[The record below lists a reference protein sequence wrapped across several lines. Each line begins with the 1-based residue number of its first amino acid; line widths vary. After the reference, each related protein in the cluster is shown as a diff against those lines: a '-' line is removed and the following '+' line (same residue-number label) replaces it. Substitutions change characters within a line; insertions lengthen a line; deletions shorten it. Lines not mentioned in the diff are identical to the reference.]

1 MSDSPLFLA
10 IDQGTTSSRAV
21 LFDVDQQP
29 IRSAQRE
36 LAQSFPQ
43 PGWVEHDAHQILE
56 DCLTCCREVLNHQS
70 GALEK
75 VAALGIANQ
84 RETVVLWD
92 RESGKAIHR
101 ALVWQDRRTAEA
113 CAALRDAGLEE
124 EVRKRTGL
132 LLDPYFSAT
141 KIAWMLDHIPGA
153 RAAAEQGKLAVGTID
168 CWLLWHLTKGRIHAT
183 DVSNASRTLLFNINT
198 LEWDPWL
205 CTQLGIPQSLLPEVR
220 ATTAD
225 FGTTAT
231 EIFGRAIPI
240 RALIGDQQ
248 AATLGQHCLTPGSMK
263 CTYGTGAFAMQNTGE
278 RCVVESRRL
287 LTTVLWQHQ
296 GQVQYALEGS
306 IFSAGSAMQWLRDG
320 LQLFERVEE
329 TEALALQAEA
339 NSGVFL
345 VPAFHGLG
353 APWWDPHAR
362 ASLLGITR
370 GTGRAEIVRAGLEA
384 SCFQTL
390 DLLETAKADGT
401 PMPPNLHVDG
411 GLCNNRWFLQ
421 NLADILQIPIRRPVN
436 VETTAAGAALC
447 AALGAEIVELSEIM
461 QQPSEGGETYQPTMS
476 LADRDQRYALWRD
489 AVSRTL
495 SGS

>member
-1 MSDSPLFLA
+1 MIDSALLLA

-21 LFDVDQQP
+21 LFDAKQQP
-29 IRSAQRE
+29 IESAQKE
-36 LAQSFPQ
+36 LKQSFPH
-43 PGWVEHDAHQILE
+43 PGWVEHDAHQILD
-56 DCLTCCREVLNHQS
+56 DCLNCCREVLQKQP
-70 GALEK
+70 GALDQ
-75 VAALGIANQ
+75 VIALGITNQ

-92 RESGKAIHR
+92 RESGKAVHP
-101 ALVWQDRRTAEA
+101 ALVWQDRRTSDL
-113 CAALRDAGLEE
+113 CATLRDAGLEE

-141 KIAWMLDHIPGA
+141 KIAWLLEHVPGA
-153 RAAAEQGKLAVGTID
+153 RAAANKGKLAVGTVD
-168 CWLLWHLTKGRIHAT
+168 CWLLWHLSNGKTHAT

-198 LEWDPWL
+198 MTWDPWL
-205 CTQLGIPQSLLPEVR
+205 CEQFNIPLSLLPEVR

-225 FGTTAT
+225 FGTTAK

-248 AATLGQHCLTPGSMK
+248 AATIGQHCLAPGSMK
-263 CTYGTGAFAMQNTGE
+263 CTYGTGAFAMQNTGK

-306 IFSAGSAMQWLRDG
+306 IFSAGSAIQWLRDG
-320 LQLFERVEE
+320 LHLFEHVEE
-329 TEALALQAEA
+329 TEALASQAKA
-339 NSGVFL
+339 NSGVYL
-345 VPAFHGLG
+345 VPAFNGLG

-370 GTGRAEIVRAGLEA
+370 GTGRPEIVRAGLEA

-401 PMPPNLHVDG
+401 SMPHALHVDG

-421 NLADILQIPIRRPVN
+421 NLADILQIPVRCPAI
-436 VETTAAGAALC
+436 VETTAAGAAIC
-447 AALGAEIVELSEIM
+447 AALGIGLIDVSEIR
-461 QQPSEGGETYQPTMS
+461 QSPSEDMQTYHPVMS
-476 LADRDQRYALWRD
+476 LAARDEHYALWRK

-495 SGS
+495 SSS